1 MPRLQVSLREA
12 LPAALQRRT
21 VRCEHPQGCSCG
33 GEDDMTSDGDAGFA
47 GRAVDA
53 AIKIGLVALLAV
65 WCLEI
70 VRPFMLPLI
79 WGAIIA
85 IASYPG
91 YVSLERRLG
100 GRSRLAAILWTI
112 VGLILVL
119 GPIGTLAGVLV
130 ENVHSLAGKL
140 RAEGLHVPA
149 PPDAIATWPL
159 VGEPA
164 HRFWALASTNL
175 GAALAQ
181 IETQIRALS
190 ALLLTAIAS
199 AGLGMLQLV
208 IAVIIAGV
216 LLPQAEGGARAANA
230 VATRLAGERGPSLVK
245 LAEATIRSVARGV
258 LGTAMIQALLAG
270 LGLVVAGVPAAGLL
284 AFVCLILCTVQIGPG
299 LVLVPA
305 MIYLF
310 WNAETTTAILFT
322 AWSIP
327 VMLIDNVLK
336 PLLMRSSVDVPTVII
351 LIGVIGGLLAYGLIG
366 VFLGPVII
374 ALGYELFRAWVRGE
388 QTVLRQTT
396 A

>member
-1 MPRLQVSLREA
+1 MA
-12 LPAALQRRT
+12 
-21 VRCEHPQGCSCG
+21 
-33 GEDDMTSDGDAGFA
+33 DMADDGDHGFA
-47 GRAVDA
+47 GRALDA

-91 YVSLERRLG
+91 FVRLVRSLG
-100 GRSRLAAILWTI
+100 GKTRLAAILWTI
-112 VGLILVL
+112 IGLILVL
-119 GPIGTLAGVLV
+119 GPIGMLAGVLV
-130 ENVHSLAGKL
+130 DNVQSLAAQL
-140 RAEGLHVPA
+140 RAEGVHVPA
-149 PPDAIATWPL
+149 PPDAIATWPF

-190 ALLLTAIAS
+190 AVLLTAIAS
-199 AGLGMLQLV
+199 AGLGMLQFV

-216 LLPQAEGGARAANA
+216 LLPQADGGARAAHA
-230 VATRLAGERGPSLVK
+230 VATRLAGERGPGLVT
-245 LAEATIRSVARGV
+245 LAEATVRSVARGV

-270 LGLVVAGVPAAGLL
+270 TGLVVAGVPAAGLL
-284 AFVCLILCTVQIGPG
+284 AFLCLILCTVQIGPG
-299 LVLVPA
+299 LVLIPS
-305 MIYLF
+305 MIYRF

-327 VMLIDNVLK
+327 VMLVDNVLK
-336 PLLMRSSVDVPTVII
+336 PFLMRRSVDVPTVII
-351 LIGVIGGLLAYGLIG
+351 LIGVVGGLLAYGLIG

-388 QTVLRQTT
+388 QEVLRQT
-396 A
+396 AA

>member
-1 MPRLQVSLREA
+1 MRSTKQSASASGRMA
-12 LPAALQRRT
+12 
-21 VRCEHPQGCSCG
+21 G
-33 GEDDMTSDGDAGFA
+33 MTSDGDAGFA

-85 IASYPG
+85 IASYRG
-91 YVSLERRLG
+91 FVRLARGLG
-100 GRSRLAAILWTI
+100 GHSRLAAILWTI

-119 GPIGTLAGVLV
+119 GPVGMLATVLV
-130 ENVHSLAGKL
+130 DNVQSLASDLG
-140 RAEGLHVPA
+140 AEGLHVPA
-149 PPDAIATWPL
+149 PPDAVATWPI

-164 HRFWALASTNL
+164 HRFWLLASTNL

-190 ALLLTAIAS
+190 GWLLTTVAN
-199 AGLGMLQLV
+199 AGLGMLQFV

-216 LLPQAEGGARAANA
+216 LLPQAEGGARAAHA
-230 VATRLAGERGPSLVK
+230 VATRLAGERGPGLVA
-245 LAEATIRSVARGV
+245 LAEAPIRSVARGV

-270 LGLVVAGVPAAGLL
+270 IGLVVAGVPAAGLL
-284 AFVCLILCTVQIGPG
+284 AFVCLILCTVQVGPG

-305 MIYLF
+305 IIYLF
-310 WNAETTTAILFT
+310 WNAETATAILFT

-388 QTVLRQTT
+388 QTVLRQT
-396 A
+396 

>member
-1 MPRLQVSLREA
+1 MA
-12 LPAALQRRT
+12 
-21 VRCEHPQGCSCG
+21 G
-33 GEDDMTSDGDAGFA
+33 DGDPGFA

-91 YVSLERRLG
+91 FVKLERGLG
-100 GRSRLAAILWTI
+100 DRSRLAATLWTI
-112 VGLILVL
+112 VGLLLVL
-119 GPIGTLAGVLV
+119 GPVGMLAAVLV
-130 ENVHSLAGKL
+130 ENVQSLAEDIGT
-140 RAEGLHVPA
+140 EGLHVPA
-149 PPDAIATWPL
+149 PPDAVATWPI
-159 VGEPA
+159 VGEPT
-164 HRFWALASTNL
+164 HRFWLLASTNL

-190 ALLLTAIAS
+190 GWLLAAVAN
-199 AGLGMLQLV
+199 AGLGMLQFV
-208 IAVIIAGV
+208 IAVIIAGI
-216 LLPQAEGGARAANA
+216 LLPQAEGGARAAHA
-230 VATRLAGERGPSLVK
+230 VATRLAGERGPGLVA

-270 LGLVVAGVPAAGLL
+270 IGLVVAGVPAAGLL
-284 AFVCLILCTVQIGPG
+284 AFLCLILCTVQIGPG
-299 LVLVPA
+299 LVLIPS

-310 WNAETTTAILFT
+310 WHAETMTAVLFT

-327 VMLIDNVLK
+327 VMLVDNVLK
-336 PLLMRSSVDVPTVII
+336 PYLMRRGVELPTVII

-366 VFLGPVII
+366 IFLGPVVI

-388 QTVLRQTT
+388 PAVLKQTS

>member
-1 MPRLQVSLREA
+1 MA
-12 LPAALQRRT
+12 
-21 VRCEHPQGCSCG
+21 G
-33 GEDDMTSDGDAGFA
+33 DGDGGFA

-79 WGAIIA
+79 WGVIIA
-85 IASYPG
+85 IASHPG
-91 YVSLERRLG
+91 FVSLERGLG
-100 GRSRLAAILWTI
+100 GRSRLAATLWTI

-119 GPIGTLAGVLV
+119 GPIGMLAGVLV
-130 ENVHSLAGKL
+130 DNAQSLAAHL
-140 RAEGLHVPA
+140 RADGLHVPA
-149 PPDAIATWPL
+149 PPDAIATWPI

-164 HRFWALASTNL
+164 HRFWSLASTNL
-175 GAALAQ
+175 GAALAE
-181 IETQIRALS
+181 IRTQIRTLS
-190 ALLLTAIAS
+190 ALLLAAITS
-199 AGLGMLQLV
+199 AGLGMLQFV
-208 IAVIIAGV
+208 IAVIIAGI
-216 LLPQAEGGARAANA
+216 LLPQAEGGARAAHA
-230 VATRLAGERGPSLVK
+230 VATRLAGERGPGLVT

-270 LGLVVAGVPAAGLL
+270 AGLVVAGVPAAGLL
-284 AFVCLILCTVQIGPG
+284 AFLCLILCTVQIGPG
-299 LVLVPA
+299 LVLIPS

-310 WNAETTTAILFT
+310 WHAETTTAVLFM

-327 VMLIDNVLK
+327 VMLVDNVLK
-336 PLLMRSSVDVPTVII
+336 PYLMRRGVQLPTVII

-388 QTVLRQTT
+388 EQTRI

>member
-1 MPRLQVSLREA
+1 MADMR
-12 LPAALQRRT
+12 
-21 VRCEHPQGCSCG
+21 
-33 GEDDMTSDGDAGFA
+33 DDDAGFA

-91 YVSLERRLG
+91 FVRLERWLG
-100 GRSRLAAILWTI
+100 GRRRLAAVLWTI
-112 VGLILVL
+112 AGLIVVL
-119 GPIGTLAGVLV
+119 GPVGMLAGVLV
-130 ENVHSLAGKL
+130 DNVQTLAAHLK
-140 RAEGLHVPA
+140 ADGLHVPA
-149 PPDAIATWPL
+149 PPDAIATWPF

-164 HRFWALASTNL
+164 HRFWSLASTNL
-175 GAALAQ
+175 GAALAE
-181 IETQIRALS
+181 IRTQVRALS
-190 ALLLTAIAS
+190 VFLLAAIAN
-199 AGLGMLQLV
+199 AGLGMLQFV

-216 LLPQAEGGARAANA
+216 LLPQAAGGARAADA
-230 VATRLAGERGPSLVK
+230 VATRLAGERGPGLVTI
-245 LAEATIRSVARGV
+245 AEATIRNVARGV

-270 LGLVVAGVPAAGLL
+270 IGLVVAGVPAAGLL
-284 AFVCLILCTVQIGPG
+284 AFVCLVLCTVQIGPG

-310 WNAETTTAILFT
+310 TNAETTTAILFT

-327 VMLIDNVLK
+327 VMVLDNVLK
-336 PLLMRSSVDVPTVII
+336 PFLMRGSADVPTVII
-351 LIGVIGGLLAYGLIG
+351 LVGVIGGLLAYGLIG

-374 ALGYELFRAWVRGE
+374 ALGYELLRAWVKGE
-388 QTVLRQTT
+388 QAVLRQTT
-396 A
+396 AA

>member
-1 MPRLQVSLREA
+1 
-12 LPAALQRRT
+12 
-21 VRCEHPQGCSCG
+21 
-33 GEDDMTSDGDAGFA
+33 MTSDADADFA

-85 IASYPG
+85 IASYAG
-91 YVSLERRLG
+91 FVRLERGLG
-100 GRSRLAAILWTI
+100 GHSRLAAILWTI

-119 GPIGTLAGVLV
+119 GPVGMLAGVLV
-130 ENVHSLAGKL
+130 DDVQTLAAHL
-140 RAEGLHVPA
+140 RADGLHVPA
-149 PPDAIATWPL
+149 PPDAIATWPF

-164 HRFWALASTNL
+164 HRFWSLASSNL
-175 GAALAQ
+175 GAALAE
-181 IETQIRALS
+181 IRTQIRALS
-190 ALLLTAIAS
+190 VFLLAAIAN

-216 LLPQAEGGARAANA
+216 LLPQAENGARAANA
-230 VATRLAGERGPSLVK
+230 VATRLAGERGPSLVT
-245 LAEATIRSVARGV
+245 LAGATIRSVARGV

-270 LGLVVAGVPAAGLL
+270 VGLVVAGVPAAGLL

-310 WNAETTTAILFT
+310 WDAETTTAILFT

-327 VMLIDNVLK
+327 VILIDNLLK

>member
-1 MPRLQVSLREA
+1 MRSTKQ
-12 LPAALQRRT
+12 AASASGRMA
-21 VRCEHPQGCSCG
+21 G
-33 GEDDMTSDGDAGFA
+33 MTSDGDAGFA

-53 AIKIGLVALLAV
+53 GIKIGLVALLAV

-70 VRPFMLPLI
+70 GRPFMLPLI
-79 WGAIIA
+79 WGVIIA
-85 IASYPG
+85 IASYQG
-91 YVSLERRLG
+91 FVRLERGLG
-100 GRSRLAAILWTI
+100 GHSRLAAILWTI
-112 VGLILVL
+112 LGLILVL
-119 GPIGTLAGVLV
+119 GPVGMLAGVLV
-130 ENVHSLAGKL
+130 DNVQTLAAHL
-140 RAEGLHVPA
+140 RADGLHVPA
-149 PPDAIATWPL
+149 PPDAIATWPF

-164 HRFWALASTNL
+164 HRFWSLASTNL
-175 GAALAQ
+175 GAALAE
-181 IETQIRALS
+181 IRTQIRALS
-190 ALLLTAIAS
+190 VFLLAVIAN

-208 IAVIIAGV
+208 AAVIIAGV

-230 VATRLAGERGPSLVK
+230 VATRLAGERGPSLVT

-270 LGLVVAGVPAAGLL
+270 VGLVVAGVPAAGLL
-284 AFVCLILCTVQIGPG
+284 AFLCLILCTVQIGPG

-310 WNAETTTAILFT
+310 WNAETPTAILFT

-374 ALGYELFRAWVRGE
+374 ALGYELFRAWVRGG

>member
-1 MPRLQVSLREA
+1 MA
-12 LPAALQRRT
+12 
-21 VRCEHPQGCSCG
+21 G
-33 GEDDMTSDGDAGFA
+33 MTSDGDAGFA

-53 AIKIGLVALLAV
+53 AIKIGLIALLAV

-79 WGAIIA
+79 WGVIIA
-85 IASYPG
+85 IASYQG
-91 YVSLERRLG
+91 FVRLERGLSG
-100 GRSRLAAILWTI
+100 HSHLAAILWTI
-112 VGLILVL
+112 LGLILVL
-119 GPIGTLAGVLV
+119 GPVGMLAGVLV
-130 ENVHSLAGKL
+130 DDVQTLATHL
-140 RAEGLHVPA
+140 RADGLHVPA
-149 PPDAIATWPL
+149 PPDAIATWPF

-164 HRFWALASTNL
+164 HRFWSLASTNL
-175 GAALAQ
+175 SAALAE
-181 IETQIRALS
+181 IRTQIRALS
-190 ALLLTAIAS
+190 VFVLAAIAN

-208 IAVIIAGV
+208 IAVIIAGL
-216 LLPQAEGGARAANA
+216 LLPQAEGGARAADA
-230 VATRLAGERGPSLVK
+230 VATRLAGERGPSLVT
-245 LAEATIRSVARGV
+245 LAGATVRSVARGV

-270 LGLVVAGVPAAGLL
+270 VGLVVAGVPAAGLL

-336 PLLMRSSVDVPTVII
+336 PLLMRSSIDVPTVII

-388 QTVLRQTT
+388 QTALRQTT
-396 A
+396 S

>member
-1 MPRLQVSLREA
+1 
-12 LPAALQRRT
+12 
-21 VRCEHPQGCSCG
+21 
-33 GEDDMTSDGDAGFA
+33 MTSDDDAGFA

-53 AIKIGLVALLAV
+53 AIKIGLVALLTV

-91 YVSLERRLG
+91 FVRLERRLG
-100 GRSRLAAILWTI
+100 GHTRLAAILWTI

-130 ENVHSLAGKL
+130 ENVHSLATKL

-149 PPDAIATWPL
+149 PPDAVATWPL

-181 IETQIRALS
+181 IQTQIRAFS
-190 ALLLTAIAS
+190 VLLLAAIAS
-199 AGLGMLQLV
+199 AGLGMLQFV
-208 IAVIIAGV
+208 IAVIIAGL
-216 LLPQAEGGARAANA
+216 LLPQAEGGARAAHA
-230 VATRLAGERGPSLVK
+230 VATRLAGERGPGLVT

-270 LGLVVAGVPAAGLL
+270 AGLVAAGVPAAGLL

-299 LVLVPA
+299 IVLVPA

-310 WNAETTTAILFT
+310 WHGETMTAILFT

-327 VMLIDNVLK
+327 VMVLDNVLK
-336 PLLMRSSVDVPTVII
+336 PYLMRRGVQLPTVII
-351 LIGVIGGLLAYGLIG
+351 LVGVIGGLLAYGMIG

-374 ALGYELFRAWVRGE
+374 ALGYELLRAWVRGD
-388 QTVLRQTT
+388 QAIPTQTT

>member
-1 MPRLQVSLREA
+1 MA
-12 LPAALQRRT
+12 
-21 VRCEHPQGCSCG
+21 
-33 GEDDMTSDGDAGFA
+33 DMARDGDHGFA

-53 AIKIGLVALLAV
+53 AIKIGLIALLAV

-91 YVSLERRLG
+91 FVRLARGLG

-112 VGLILVL
+112 VGLLLVL
-119 GPIGTLAGVLV
+119 GPVGMLAAVLV
-130 ENVHSLAGKL
+130 ENVHSLAANLG
-140 RAEGLHVPA
+140 AEGLRVPA
-149 PPDAIATWPL
+149 PPDAIAAWPI
-159 VGEPA
+159 VGAPA

-190 ALLLTAIAS
+190 GWLLAAVAT
-199 AGLGMLQLV
+199 AGLGMLQFV
-208 IAVIIAGV
+208 IAVIVAGV
-216 LLPQAEGGARAANA
+216 LLPQAEGAARAAHA
-230 VATRLAGERGPSLVK
+230 VATRLAGERGPPLVV

-270 LGLVVAGVPAAGLL
+270 IGLVAAGVPAAGLL
-284 AFVCLILCTVQIGPG
+284 AFLCLILCTVQIGPG
-299 LVLVPA
+299 LVLVPS

-310 WNAETTTAILFT
+310 AHAETTTAILFT

-327 VMLIDNVLK
+327 VMLVDNVLK
-336 PLLMRSSVDVPTVII
+336 PYLMRRGVELPTVII

-366 VFLGPVII
+366 IFLGPVII

-388 QTVLRQTT
+388 QAVLRQT
-396 A
+396 AA

>member
-1 MPRLQVSLREA
+1 MA
-12 LPAALQRRT
+12 
-21 VRCEHPQGCSCG
+21 G
-33 GEDDMTSDGDAGFA
+33 MTSDGDAGFA

-53 AIKIGLVALLAV
+53 AIKIGLIALLAV

-79 WGAIIA
+79 WGVIIA
-85 IASYPG
+85 IASYQG
-91 YVSLERRLG
+91 FVRLERGLG
-100 GRSRLAAILWTI
+100 GHSRLAAILWTI

-119 GPIGTLAGVLV
+119 GPVGTLAGVLV
-130 ENVHSLAGKL
+130 ENVQTIAAHL
-140 RAEGLHVPA
+140 RTDGLHVPA
-149 PPDAIATWPL
+149 PPDAIATWPF

-164 HRFWALASTNL
+164 HRFWSLASSNL
-175 GAALAQ
+175 GAALAE
-181 IETQIRALS
+181 IRTQIRALS
-190 ALLLTAIAS
+190 VFLLAAIAN

-216 LLPQAEGGARAANA
+216 LLPQAEGAARAANA
-230 VATRLAGERGPSLVK
+230 VAMRLAGERGPSLVT

-258 LGTAMIQALLAG
+258 LGTAMIQAVLAG
-270 LGLVVAGVPAAGLL
+270 VGLVVAGVPAAGLL

-388 QTVLRQTT
+388 QTALRQTT

>member
-1 MPRLQVSLREA
+1 MRRDASTTRDTTPG
-12 LPAALQRRT
+12 AARQPDT
-21 VRCEHPQGCSCG
+21 A
-33 GEDDMTSDGDAGFA
+33 DDTSFA

-85 IASYPG
+85 IASHPG
-91 YVSLERRLG
+91 FLWLEQGLG
-100 GRSRLAAILWTI
+100 GRPRMAAVLWTV
-112 VGLILVL
+112 VGLLLVL
-119 GPIGTLAGVLV
+119 GPVGMLATILV
-130 ENVHSLAGKL
+130 ENVHNLSAEIRAGGL
-140 RAEGLHVPA
+140 RLPT
-149 PPDAIATWPL
+149 PPDTIATWPI
-159 VGEPA
+159 VGPPA

-181 IETQIRALS
+181 IGEQITALS
-190 ALLLTAIAS
+190 GWLLTAVAN
-199 AGLGMLQLV
+199 AGLGMVQFV

-216 LLPQAEGGARAANA
+216 LLPQAEGGARAAYA
-230 VATRLAGERGPSLVK
+230 VATRLAGERGPGLVR
-245 LAEATIRSVARGV
+245 LAESTIRSVARGV
-258 LGTAMIQALLAG
+258 LGTAMIQSLLAG
-270 LGLVVAGVPAAGLL
+270 IGLVGAGVPAAGLL

-299 LVLVPA
+299 LVLIPS

-310 WNAETTTAILFT
+310 MNADTMTAVLFT

-336 PLLMRSSVDVPTVII
+336 PYLMRRGVDVPTVII
-351 LIGVIGGLLAYGLIG
+351 LIGVVGGLLAYGLIG
-366 VFLGPVII
+366 VFLGPVVIS
-374 ALGYELFRAWVRGE
+374 LGYELLRAWVRGE
-388 QTVLRQTT
+388 QAVPH

>member
-1 MPRLQVSLREA
+1 MNDS
-12 LPAALQRRT
+12 
-21 VRCEHPQGCSCG
+21 
-33 GEDDMTSDGDAGFA
+33 DAGFA

-91 YVSLERRLG
+91 FVSLERGVG
-100 GRSRLAAILWTI
+100 GRSRLAATLWTI

-119 GPIGTLAGVLV
+119 GPVGMLAGVLV
-130 ENVHSLAGKL
+130 DNVQTLAAHL
-140 RAEGLHVPA
+140 TADGLHVPA

-164 HRFWALASTNL
+164 HRFWSLASTNL
-175 GAALAQ
+175 GEALAE
-181 IETQIRALS
+181 IRTQIRALS
-190 ALLLTAIAS
+190 VFLLAAIAN
-199 AGLGMLQLV
+199 AGLGMLQFV

-216 LLPQAEGGARAANA
+216 LLLQAEGGARAAHA
-230 VATRLAGERGPSLVK
+230 VATRLAGERGPGLVT

-270 LGLVVAGVPAAGLL
+270 VGLVVAGVPAAGLL

-310 WNAETTTAILFT
+310 WSADTMTAILFT

-327 VMLIDNVLK
+327 VMLIDNLLK
-336 PLLMRSSVDVPTVII
+336 PYLMRRGVDVPTVII
-351 LIGVIGGLLAYGLIG
+351 LIGVVGGLLAYGLIG
-366 VFLGPVII
+366 VFLGPVVI
-374 ALGYELFRAWVRGE
+374 ALGYELLRAWVRGE
-388 QTVLRQTT
+388 QAVLKETT